1 MSHKSLLTRR
11 CLFSLPLA
19 ASAAVQPAK
28 PIPPAVAVAAALK
41 ELTFDASQCWR
52 VRDLALV
59 REDVKLYFT
68 DGYVMMSR
76 PVAGAPL
83 AALFWAEVEGGD
95 GEVIVLP
102 PTAGERQSLARF
114 TESPNLN
121 EHFRSAVLI
130 FTDGTAA
137 EMAAH
142 IKDSAAKPAPE
153 MGALLADQYSATL
166 RNLTTSFET
175 RIIQDVAG
183 KVEPKAGLFFAAL
196 AGASR
201 GNFDI
206 VYDPQAMDQ
215 VVLAQLQSRENRSYY
230 NVWTSFP
237 SRKVRKDPTA
247 EPPLREFAIEHVQ
260 VEAALG
266 AELRVTAKVT
276 LRIRVPQLDGLR
288 RERNT
293 LAFDISRRMRIR
305 SVKVDG
311 AEAQIV
317 QRESLRSTL
326 LRGNENEV
334 FLVAMDQPITTGEHT
349 LEFEQE
355 GEVILPAGNGVYFVS
370 ARGTW
375 YPHHGLQFATYD
387 LTFKCPRP
395 LGLVATGELVEERD
409 EGEFHVTRRRS
420 TVPLR
425 IAGFNL
431 GEYKRSNATRGGLS
445 VEVYANKMAETG
457 LTAARRDPILQPA
470 PPPGPGRGNRMPTMP
485 APMVITPVPIDPASQ
500 INALATEVAEAFE
513 FLATRFGA
521 PPLKTLA
528 VSPIPGGFGQG
539 FPGLIYLSTLAYLA
553 PRDRPQFANQGMQ
566 QVFFSDILVA
576 HEVAHQWWGNTVTT
590 AGYRDEWMMEALA
603 NYSAL
608 LLLERKRG
616 VRAVEEVLEKYR
628 DHLLDKG
635 VNGKPIDAAGPILM
649 GARLET
655 SETPDAYRAIMYEKG
670 TWIIH
675 MLRRRLGDAAFFA
688 MLKDLHTQ
696 YVRSRVTTGDLRR
709 LAAKHLPKGGPDATL
724 EQLFGAYTESS
735 GIPVWKLQ
743 SKQRRAGT
751 GAVLTLELEQSG
763 VGEEFSV
770 DVPVELDFGRGK
782 PEVRWIRTDGE
793 RTTAEWTLASA
804 PVRVLLDPKN
814 SLLAVKR

>member
-19 ASAAVQPAK
+19 ATAAAQPAT
-28 PIPPAVAVAAALK
+28 PPFPAVAVAAALK
-41 ELTFDASQCWR
+41 ELTFDAAQCWR

-59 REDVKLYFT
+59 REDVKLYLT
-68 DGYVMMSR
+68 DGFVMFSR
-76 PVAGAPL
+76 PLAGAPV

-121 EHFRSAVLI
+121 EHFRSAVMI

-137 EMAAH
+137 EIAAH
-142 IKDSAAKPAPE
+142 VKDTAAKAAPE
-153 MGALLADQYSATL
+153 MGALLADQYSPTL

-183 KVEPKAGLFFAAL
+183 KAAPRSGLFFAAL
-196 AGASR
+196 AGAAH
-201 GNFDI
+201 GNFDVI
-206 VYDPQAMDQ
+206 YDPQAMDQ

-230 NVWTSFP
+230 NIWTSFP
-237 SRKVRKDPTA
+237 SRRVRKDPA
-247 EPPLREFAIEHVQ
+247 AGPPLREFAIEHVQ
-260 VEAALG
+260 IAAALG
-266 AELRVTAKVT
+266 VELRLTATVT
-276 LRIRVPQLDGLR
+276 LRIRVPEQDGLR
-288 RERNT
+288 RDRNT
-293 LAFDISRRMRIR
+293 LAFDISRRMRVR

-311 AEAQIV
+311 AEAQVV

-326 LRGNENEV
+326 LRGSENEV
-334 FLVAMDQPITTGEHT
+334 FLVAMAEAIAPGEHT
-349 LEFEQE
+349 VVFEQD

-395 LGLVATGELVEERD
+395 LELVATGELVEERD
-409 EGEFHVTRRRS
+409 EGEIHVTRRRS
-420 TVPLR
+420 MVPLR

-431 GEYKRSNATRGGLS
+431 GEYKRSKATRGGLT

-457 LTAARRDPILQPA
+457 LAASRRDTLMPPAA
-470 PPPGPGRGNRMPTMP
+470 PPGRPNRLPSMQP
-485 APMVITPVPIDPASQ
+485 PMVITPVPIDPAGQ
-500 INALATEVAEAFE
+500 ITELATEVAEAFE
-513 FLATRFGA
+513 FLASRFGA

-539 FPGLIYLSTLAYLA
+539 FPGLIYLSTLAYLP

-616 VRAVEEVLEKYR
+616 ARAVEEILERYR

-655 SETPDAYRAIMYEKG
+655 SETPEAYRAILYEKG

-675 MLRRRLGDAAFFA
+675 MLRRRLGDSAFFA
-688 MLKDLHTQ
+688 LLKDLHTQ
-696 YVRSRVTTGDLRR
+696 FLRSNVTTVDLKL
-709 LAAKHLPKGGPDATL
+709 LAAKHLPQGGPEGTL
-724 EQLFGAYTESS
+724 EQLFGAYAEST
-735 GIPVWKLQ
+735 GIPVLKLQ
-743 SKQRRAGT
+743 TKQRRTGNGT
-751 GAVLTLELEQSG
+751 VVTVELEQSG
-763 VGEEFSV
+763 VGEDFSI

-782 PEVRWIRTDGE
+782 TEVRWIRTDGE
-793 RTTAEWTLASA
+793 RTSAEWTLPAA
-804 PVRVLLDPKN
+804 PVRVLLDPRN

>member
-19 ASAAVQPAK
+19 ATAAAQPAT
-28 PIPPAVAVAAALK
+28 PLIPAVAVAAALK
-41 ELTFDASQCWR
+41 DLTFDAAQCWR
-52 VRDLALV
+52 VRDFALV
-59 REDVKLYFT
+59 REDVKLYLT
-68 DGYVMMSR
+68 DGFVVFSR

-121 EHFRSAVLI
+121 EHFRSAVMI

-137 EMAAH
+137 EIAAH
-142 IKDSAAKPAPE
+142 LKESAAKAAPE

-183 KVEPKAGLFFAAL
+183 KVAPQAGLFFAAL
-196 AGASR
+196 AGATH
-201 GNFDI
+201 GNFDV

-215 VVLAQLQSRENRSYY
+215 VVLAQLQSRDNRSYY

-237 SRKVRKDPTA
+237 SRRVRKDPA
-247 EPPLREFAIEHVQ
+247 MEPPLREFAIEHVGI
-260 VEAALG
+260 VATLG
-266 AELRVTAKVT
+266 AELRLTATVT
-276 LRIRVPQLDGLR
+276 LRIRVPEQDRLR

-293 LAFDISRRMRIR
+293 LAFDISRRMRVR

-311 AEAQIV
+311 AEAQVV

-334 FLVAMDQPITTGEHT
+334 FLVAMDKAIAPGEHT
-349 LEFEQE
+349 IVFEQE
-355 GEVILPAGNGVYFVS
+355 GAVILPAGNGVYFVS

-387 LTFKCPRP
+387 LTFKCPRL

-431 GEYKRSNATRGGLS
+431 GEYKRSNATRGGLT

-457 LTAARRDPILQPA
+457 LAVARRDPMMPPAMPSGRPNRQP
-470 PPPGPGRGNRMPTMP
+470 NMQ
-485 APMVITPVPIDPASQ
+485 APMVITPTPIDPASQ
-500 INALATEVAEAFE
+500 ITALASEVAEAFE
-513 FLATRFGA
+513 FLASRFGP

-528 VSPIPGGFGQG
+528 VSPIPGAFGQG
-539 FPGLIYLSTLAYLA
+539 FPGLIYLSTLAYLP

-566 QVFFSDILVA
+566 QMFFSDILVA

-616 VRAVEEVLEKYR
+616 ARVVEEVLERYR
-628 DHLLDKG
+628 DQLLDKG

-655 SETPDAYRAIMYEKG
+655 SETPEAHRAIMYEKG

-696 YVRSRVTTGDLRR
+696 FMRARVTTSDLRK
-709 LAAKHLPKGGPDATL
+709 LTAKHLPKGGPDATL
-724 EQLFGAYTESS
+724 EQLFGAYAEST
-735 GIPVWKLQ
+735 GIPALKLQ
-743 SKQRRAGT
+743 TKQRRT
-751 GAVLTLELEQSG
+751 GNGVVVTAELEQSG
-763 VGEEFSV
+763 VGEDFSI

-782 PEVRWIRTDGE
+782 AEVRWIRTDGE
-793 RTTAEWTLASA
+793 RTQAEWTLPAA
-804 PVRVLLDPKN
+804 PVRVSLDPRN